1 VRARAWL
8 VALTVVALGCGRAP
22 AAGPRLEHDA
32 YVWQRAWT
40 GAVRAAAA
48 APPDA
53 IGALRVL
60 AVEVD
65 RGGAHWP
72 AVDLAAL
79 TASRRPVVLV
89 ARIDGRRRP
98 EELPLA
104 RLDRR
109 RRALAGRRAS
119 RCAASRST
127 STAPPGSSPTTRAGS
142 SRPGPRRRWLVDHRA
157 ADLGRQPALPAVA
170 AAVDEL
176 VVQVHAVRA
185 PAVFAAATARR
196 ELAAVRRRRARHA
209 PCGSRCRPTTPGSPA
224 PCGGAIRSRSRASS
238 AGSRPPPRPGS
249 PGVVWFRL
257 PVLGDDRAWSSTTLA
272 AVIAGAP
279 LAPALTAAVA
289 PAGAER
295 FDVVLVNRGTIAA
308 PWPDLT
314 LTGADLRAE
323 LVGGYLPAP
332 TPRAWLA
339 PRRELQ
345 PGDEVVI
352 GWATGQEVSIDA
364 M

>member
-1 VRARAWL
+1 MGRTLLALACLAGVACTAPVR
-8 VALTVVALGCGRAP
+8 
-22 AAGPRLEHDA
+22 PRSEPLPHDA

-60 AVEVD
+60 AVEFD

-98 EELPLA
+98 EELPRRDLIAAAARWQAAGVAVRGLEIDFDCATGQLA
-104 RLDRR
+104 DY
-109 RRALAGRRAS
+109 A
-119 RCAASRST
+119 
-127 STAPPGSSPTTRAGS
+127 
-142 SRPGPRRRWLVDHRA
+142 RWLVEARPPA
-157 ADLGRQPALPAVA
+157 PLGWSITALPTWADSRALPAVA

-185 PAVFAAATARR
+185 PAIFTAATARR
-196 ELAAVRRRRARHA
+196 ELRRFAAAVA
-209 PCGSRCRPTTPGSPA
+209 
-224 PCGGAIRSRSRASS
+224 
-238 AGSRPPPRPGS
+238 PRPLRVALPTYDAWVAGALRRS
-249 PGVVWFRL
+249 DPLEVASFVRWLETTAAPPIAGVVWFRL

-323 LVGGYLPAP
+323 LVGGYRLAADH
-332 TPRAWLA
+332 RYLA
-339 PRRELQ
+339 PGRTLA
-345 PGDEVVI
+345 PGARAVV
-352 GWATGQEVSIDA
+352 GWATGKDVIVHA
-364 M
+364 VP